1 MITTSGTAPRQLRR
15 LREIVTV
22 LVRYG
27 FVEVVGRLHLA
38 PYLALGRR
46 VLFPWRRREAEA
58 GALTRPQRLRL
69 ALQDLGPTFIKF
81 GQALSLRADV
91 LSPELV
97 RELARLQDEV
107 PPLAPGQAVAAVE
120 AELGAPLNQIFS
132 RFDRDPLAAAS
143 IAQVHRATLISG
155 EEVAVKVRRPAI
167 AAVIESD
174 LAVLGQIAR
183 LAERYMTDAD
193 LYRPSDLVGQFARSI
208 RRELDLAREGRMI
221 DRFRQ
226 NFAGDPTVRFPE
238 VYWNYTTLG
247 VLTLEY
253 MPGIKVSDAVSAV
266 PGFDAP
272 LIARR
277 GAEAVLKQ
285 VLLHGLFHADPH
297 PANIFV
303 LPDNVICF
311 LDFGNTGRLERPM
324 RETLAALLE
333 SIVRQ
338 DAGRLADGLL
348 AIGRPLGEVNTQ
360 EFRQDVVDILDT
372 YGSMKLRDLSISEL
386 LRDAF
391 ALMARHRLQFPVDL
405 LLLIKAFL
413 TIESIGRQLD
423 PSFKLADHAR
433 PLVER
438 VLRERLTPSAIAARF
453 GELGHEAV
461 GALQAVPRD
470 LVEIVRKARAGRLQ
484 IQFVHR
490 NLEHFVQEMDRSSNR
505 LSFAVVIAALIVG
518 SSYIFQANAGPHIF
532 GYPALGLGGYL
543 VATFLGAW
551 LAIGIL
557 RSGRL

>member
-1 MITTSGTAPRQLRR
+1 MGTTTGPAPRQLRR

-22 LVRYG
+22 FVRYG
-27 FVEVVGRLHLA
+27 FVDVVGRLHLA
-38 PYLALGRR
+38 PYLAIGRR
-46 VLFPWRRREAEA
+46 VLFPWRRRGDGA
-58 GALTRPQRLRL
+58 GALTPPQRLRL
-69 ALQDLGPTFIKF
+69 AFQDLGPTFIKF

-97 RELARLQDEV
+97 AELARLQDEV
-107 PPLAPGQAVAAVE
+107 PPLGPGQAEAAVE
-120 AELGAPLNQIFS
+120 AELRAPLTQIFL
-132 RFDRDPLAAAS
+132 RFDEVPLAAAS
-143 IAQVHRATLISG
+143 IAQVHRATLVNG
-155 EEVAVKVRRPAI
+155 EEVAVKVRRPGI

-183 LAERYMTDAD
+183 LAERYLADAE
-193 LYRPSDLVGQFARSI
+193 LYGPSNLVGQFARSI
-208 RRELDLAREGRMI
+208 RRELDLAREGRTI

-226 NFAGDPTVRFPE
+226 NFAADPTVRFPK
-238 VYWNYTTLG
+238 VHWSHTTSG

-253 MPGIKVSDAVSAV
+253 MPGIKISDAVSAG
-266 PGFDAP
+266 PGFDVP

-277 GAEAVLKQ
+277 GADAVLRQ

-297 PANIFV
+297 PANVFV
-303 LPDNVICF
+303 LPGNVICF
-311 LDFGNTGRLERPM
+311 LDFGNAGRLERPM
-324 RETLAALLE
+324 REALAGLVE

-338 DAGRLADGLL
+338 DADRLADGLL
-348 AIGRPLGEVNTQ
+348 VIGRPLGEVNTQ
-360 EFRQDVVDILDT
+360 EFRQDIVEMLDT
-372 YGSMKLRDLSISEL
+372 YGSMTLRQLSISEL

-391 ALMARHRLQFPVDL
+391 ATMARYRLQFPSDL
-405 LLLIKAFL
+405 LLLGKAFV
-413 TIESIGRQLD
+413 TIESVGRQLD
-423 PSFKLADHAR
+423 PSFKLIDHAR

-438 VLRERLTPSAIAARF
+438 VLRERLAPSAVAARAS
-453 GELGHEAV
+453 ELGHEVA
-461 GALQAVPRD
+461 GALQTVPRD
-470 LVEIVRKARAGRLQ
+470 LVEIIRKVRTDRLQ

-518 SSYIFQANAGPHIF
+518 SSFIFQSSAGPHVF

-543 VATFLGAW
+543 VAAFLGIW

>member
-1 MITTSGTAPRQLRR
+1 MNTTGRPAPRQLRR

-27 FVEVVGRLHLA
+27 FIDIVGRLHLA
-38 PYLALGRR
+38 SYLALGRR
-46 VLFPWRRREAEA
+46 VLFPWRSREGEPA
-58 GALTRPQRLRL
+58 ALTPPQRVRF

-97 RELARLQDEV
+97 SELARLQDEI
-107 PPLAPGQAVAAVE
+107 PPLAPGQAEAAIE

-132 RFDRDPLAAAS
+132 RFDSAPLAAAS
-143 IAQVHRATLISG
+143 IAQVHHATLISG
-155 EEVAVKVRRPAI
+155 KEVAVKVRRPAI

-183 LAERYMTDAD
+183 LAERYMTDAE
-193 LYRPSDLVGQFARSI
+193 LYRPSNLVGQFARSI
-208 RRELDLAREGRMI
+208 RRELDLSREGRMI

-226 NFAGDPTVRFPE
+226 NFAGDPFVRFPK
-238 VYWNYTTLG
+238 VYWNHTAPG

-253 MPGIKVSDAVSAV
+253 MPGIKVSDAASAV

-272 LIARR
+272 LVARR

-324 RETLAALLE
+324 RETLASLLE

-338 DAGRLADGLL
+338 DALHLADGLL
-348 AIGRPLGEVNTQ
+348 AIGRPLADVNTQ
-360 EFRQDVVDILDT
+360 DFRQDVVDLLDT

-405 LLLIKAFL
+405 LLLIKAFI
-413 TIESIGRQLD
+413 TIESVGRQLD
-423 PSFKLADHAR
+423 PSFKLAEHAR

-438 VLRERLTPSAIAARF
+438 VLRERLTPSAIATRF
-453 GELGHEAV
+453 GELGHEAI

-470 LVEIVRKARAGRLQ
+470 LVEIVRKARADRLQ

-532 GYPALGLGGYL
+532 GYPAFGLGGYL

>member
-1 MITTSGTAPRQLRR
+1 MSTNPGPVPGQLKR

-22 LVRYG
+22 FLRYG
-27 FVEVVGRLHLA
+27 FVDVIGRLHLA

-46 VLFPWRRREAEA
+46 LLFPWRRREGEA
-58 GALTRPQRLRL
+58 GASTPPQRLRL
-69 ALQDLGPTFIKF
+69 AFQDLGPTFIKF

-97 RELARLQDEV
+97 TELARLLDEV
-107 PPLAPGQAVAAVE
+107 PPLAPELVE
-120 AELGAPLNQIFS
+120 ATIESELRVPLNQVFC
-132 RFDRDPLAAAS
+132 RFDRVPLAAAS
-143 IAQVHRATLISG
+143 IAQVHRATLVSG

-167 AAVIESD
+167 AAVIEGD

-183 LAERYMTDAD
+183 LAERYLTDSQ
-193 LYRPSDLVGQFARSI
+193 LYGPSNLVGQFARSI
-208 RRELDLAREGRMI
+208 RRELDLAREGRTI

-226 NFAGDPTVRFPE
+226 NFAGDPTVRFPK
-238 VYWNYTTLG
+238 VYWSYTTPG

-253 MPGIKVSDAVSAV
+253 MPGIRISDAVSAG
-266 PGFDAP
+266 PGYDVP

-277 GAEAVLKQ
+277 GADAVLKQ

-297 PANIFV
+297 PANVFV
-303 LPDNVICF
+303 LPGNIICF
-311 LDFGNTGRLERPM
+311 LDFGNAGRLERPT
-324 RETLAALLE
+324 REALAGLLE

-338 DAGRLADGLL
+338 DAVHLTDRLL

-360 EFRQDVVDILDT
+360 EFRQDLVDLLDT
-372 YGSMKLRDLSISEL
+372 YGSMALQDLSMSEL

-391 ALMARHRLQFPVDL
+391 TLMARHRLQFPADL
-405 LLLIKAFL
+405 LLLVKAFL
-413 TIESIGRQLD
+413 TIESVGRQLD
-423 PSFKLADHAR
+423 PSFKLVEHAK

-438 VLRERLTPSAIAARF
+438 VLKERLTPAAVTARL

-470 LVEIVRKARAGRLQ
+470 LVEIVRKARADRLQ

-490 NLEHFVQEMDRSSNR
+490 NLEHFVQEMDRASNR

-518 SSYIFQANAGPHIF
+518 SSYIFESNAGPHVF

-543 VATFLGAW
+543 VATFLGGW

>member
-1 MITTSGTAPRQLRR
+1 MNTTSGPAPRQLRR

-58 GALTRPQRLRL
+58 AALTRPQRLRL

-97 RELARLQDEV
+97 TELARLQDEV
-107 PPLAPGQAVAAVE
+107 PPLSPGQAEAAVE
-120 AELGAPLNQIFS
+120 TELGAPLSQIFS
-132 RFDRDPLAAAS
+132 RFDRAPLAAAS

-183 LAERYMTDAD
+183 LAERYMTDAE
-193 LYRPSDLVGQFARSI
+193 LYRPSDLVAQFARSI

-226 NFAGDPTVRFPE
+226 NFAADPTVCFPK
-238 VYWNYTTLG
+238 VYWNYTTPA

-253 MPGIKVSDAVSAV
+253 MPGIKVSDAASTV

-272 LIARR
+272 LVARL

-311 LDFGNTGRLERPM
+311 LDFGNIGRLERPM

-348 AIGRPLGEVNTQ
+348 AIGRPLADVNTQ
-360 EFRQDVVDILDT
+360 DFRQDVVDLLDT

-391 ALMARHRLQFPVDL
+391 ALMARHRLRFPVDL

-413 TIESIGRQLD
+413 TIESVGRQLD
-423 PSFKLADHAR
+423 PSFKLAEHAR

-453 GELGHEAV
+453 GELGHETL

-470 LVEIVRKARAGRLQ
+470 LVEIFRKARTDRLQ

-532 GYPALGLGGYL
+532 GYPALGLGGYV